1 MDELN
6 KLLRLRHHVISPYSP
21 HINGQV
27 ERIHQTM
34 GDYLKTYCDNA
45 PAEWTDFLPSRR
57 FALNTRVHSSTKMS
71 PYFMT
76 YMEHPMFPWSQNQH
90 LSYSESE
97 VASRILLL
105 QHARK
110 LISENSDEA
119 KAASKLAYDIKKKAR
134 KFAPGDDVLLHFP
147 DPPKGTSRKLYTPWR
162 GIYTIV
168 EKTSDL
174 IYKLRKKG
182 GRIKTAHINRIKY
195 YDPENSD
202 SDKDTRISNEEDEE
216 SEAQPTGPTT
226 RSRDNTL
233 PPPINRF
240 AAIAN
245 TQQDEVTEIAR

>member
-1 MDELN
+1 
-6 KLLRLRHHVISPYSP
+6 
-21 HINGQV
+21 
-27 ERIHQTM
+27 
-34 GDYLKTYCDNA
+34 
-45 PAEWTDFLPSRR
+45 
-57 FALNTRVHSSTKMS
+57 
-71 PYFMT
+71 MT
-76 YMEHPMFPWSQNQH
+76 YMEHPMFPWSQNLH

-97 VASRILLL
+97 IASRILLL
-105 QHARK
+105 QHAHK

-119 KAASKLAYDIKKKAR
+119 KAASKRAYDIKTKAR

-216 SEAQPTGPTT
+216 SEKQPTGPTT

-245 TQQDEVTEIAR
+245 TQQDEVTEIARQPPMDLPSLWGSNNTQSNNATFATEFRTLFGRNHTNFAP